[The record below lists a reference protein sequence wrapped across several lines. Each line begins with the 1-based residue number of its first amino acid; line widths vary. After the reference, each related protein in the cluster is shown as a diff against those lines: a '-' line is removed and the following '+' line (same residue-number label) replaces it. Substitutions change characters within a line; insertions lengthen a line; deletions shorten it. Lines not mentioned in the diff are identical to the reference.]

1 MNFVLFL
8 QVWRVCL
15 ALPSARASYEA
26 QLGGRDGILSE
37 RDFEI
42 TRECEEVLMHNFST
56 LAANDK
62 LIAAMRSSLRFLDEQ
77 YGILRHKASYFTIV
91 PVLVAFD
98 GDYDQGKVQHS
109 YYCFIFLF
117 KILL

>member
-1 MNFVLFL
+1 MILNLIEFPLL
-8 QVWRVCL
+8 HQVWRVCL

-26 QLGGRDGILSE
+26 QLGDRDGILSE

-42 TRECEEVLMHNFST
+42 TRESEEVLMQHFST

-77 YGILRHKASYFTIV
+77 YGILRHTASYFTII
-91 PVLVAFD
+91 PVLVVFD
-98 GDYDQGKVQHS
+98 GDYDQGKDV
-109 YYCFIFLF
+109 
-117 KILL
+117 